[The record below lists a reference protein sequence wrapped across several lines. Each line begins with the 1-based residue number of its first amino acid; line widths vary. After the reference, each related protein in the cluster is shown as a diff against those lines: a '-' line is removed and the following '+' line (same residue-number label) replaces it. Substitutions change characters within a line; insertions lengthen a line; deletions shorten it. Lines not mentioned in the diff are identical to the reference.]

1 MAKLARR
8 DLLEAVE
15 LVADAWNQFAY
26 RVKQKDGRVKGGV
39 VEVLH
44 NGGLSTLEDI
54 EWYLTRWALLNKRG
68 QGKWKRLEMLK
79 DKEDE

>member
-1 MAKLARR
+1 MVALRS

-26 RVKQKDGRVKGGV
+26 RGQKKDGRVKGGS
-39 VEVLH
+39 VEVLD

-54 EWYLTRWALLNKRG
+54 ECYLTRWGLLTGRG
-68 QGKWKRLEMLK
+68 QVNWKRLKMLK
-79 DKEDE
+79 EGK

>member
-1 MAKLARR
+1 MVAPTR

-26 RVKQKDGRVKGGV
+26 RGNKKDGRVKGGS
-39 VEVLH
+39 VEVLD

-54 EWYLTRWALLNKRG
+54 EWYLTRWGLLSGHG
-68 QGKWKRLEMLK
+68 QVNWKRLEKLK
-79 DKEDE
+79 EAE